1 MLVNYNT
8 SVSNFALNSRHPR
21 TNSQIRLGFRVERNA
36 HNLPDMTMTKGWL
49 ASRFRIWFTNLLLI
63 LQKLPMHKTLLS
75 ATLAISTAI
84 ALVAC
89 GGGSEHICGEKSQSF
104 GVAFDSQTF
113 NIKLGQAAE
122 LKSIVT
128 PESCRFDITF
138 SQKGGLP
145 TGMTLVNGN
154 VVGTPTAAGTYQFQ
168 VLIDAISGYQP
179 VSSFLGPRSSLIT
192 VTVPPPTKPAL

>member
-1 MLVNYNT
+1 MY
-8 SVSNFALNSRHPR
+8 R
-21 TNSQIRLGFRVERNA
+21 TLFS
-36 HNLPDMTMTKGWL
+36 
-49 ASRFRIWFTNLLLI
+49 AS
-63 LQKLPMHKTLLS
+63 
-75 ATLAISTAI
+75 LAISTAI

-89 GGGSEHICGEKSQSF
+89 GGGSEHTCGEKSQSF
-104 GVAFDSQTF
+104 GVAFEAQSF
-113 NIKLGQAAE
+113 NIKLGQATE
-122 LKSIVT
+122 LKSTVT

-138 SQKGGLP
+138 SQKGTLP

-192 VTVPPPTKPAL
+192 VTVPPSPRPAL